1 MYEQQQDNCGGFL
14 QPCKDP
20 FKAAQLG
27 LKNVQ
32 VGAHYGLSMF
42 IEKAYVHCVCIAFL

>member
-1 MYEQQQDNCGGFL
+1 MYEQQQDNRGEFL
-14 QPCKDP
+14 RPCKDS

-32 VGAHYGLSMF
+32 VGAHYGLSVF
-42 IEKAYVHCVCIAFL
+42 IEKANVHCVCIAFL